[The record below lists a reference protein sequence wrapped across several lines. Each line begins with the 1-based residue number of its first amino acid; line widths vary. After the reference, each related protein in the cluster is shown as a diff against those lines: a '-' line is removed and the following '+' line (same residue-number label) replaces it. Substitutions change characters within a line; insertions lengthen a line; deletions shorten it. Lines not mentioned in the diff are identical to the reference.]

1 MGIGS
6 FLSKYFEKGLLQWFI
21 KIELLVGLIGGFSSA
36 ILFIVFPLASSF
48 KTNVW
53 YYGDVSIQEVPKLYM
68 KNDSSGQKNYFRVN
82 YYLLINPTLEKYAYY
97 KHFSDTAR
105 PVIKYNGSNPPF
117 SK

>member
-1 MGIGS
+1 MANKLYSINLMMVLIVSMSAISQTQGKAILITHVAD
-6 FLSKYFEKGLLQWFI
+6 F
-21 KIELLVGLIGGFSSA
+21 KIEGESS
-36 ILFIVFPLASSF
+36 SSF